1 MMQIKKK
8 FFMFFCIIL
17 FSLPVHHYDSIM
29 VKAAEIE
36 NFTDVADQKSVIE
49 EQNEKEII
57 LNQYTAIINSLT
69 PEERD
74 LICRITYLEA
84 GNQCIEGQRAVIEV
98 ILNRI
103 IGPKWPNTVEGV
115 LSAPGQFSTWKHRS
129 KVPLE
134 QINRMNIALYLVASS
149 ENTILPNNN
158 YVYFNC
164 SKNRKN
170 GIKIQSQWFWS

>member
-8 FFMFFCIIL
+8 FFIFFFAVI
-17 FSLPVHHYDSIM
+17 FSLPIHHYDSIM
-29 VKAAEIE
+29 VKAAEIK

-49 EQNEKEII
+49 EQQKLKELYSAQYSYIINTLTEEEKE
-57 LNQYTAIINSLT
+57 
-69 PEERD
+69 

-103 IGPKWPNTVEGV
+103 ISPRWPNTIVEV
-115 LSAPGQFSTWKHRS
+115 LSAPRQFGTWRIRNRVSQK
-129 KVPLE
+129 
-134 QINRMNIALYLVASS
+134 QINTMRIALNLVDYSKD
-149 ENTILPNNN
+149 TILPDNE

-164 SKNRKN
+164 KSKKN
-170 GIKIQSQWFWS
+170 GIKIQSQWFWK

>member
-8 FFMFFCIIL
+8 FFIFFVAFI
-17 FSLPVHHYDSIM
+17 FSLPIHHYDSIM
-29 VKAAEIE
+29 VKAAGIE

-49 EQNEKEII
+49 EQNEKEVI
-57 LNQYTAIINSLT
+57 LNQYTVIINSLSQ
-69 PEERD
+69 EEKD
-74 LICRITYLEA
+74 LIWRITYLEA

-98 ILNRI
+98 ILNRM
-103 IGPKWPNTVEGV
+103 IGIRWPNTVESV
-115 LSAPGQFSTWKHRS
+115 LSAPGQFSTWKHRN
-129 KVPLE
+129 KVSTE
-134 QINRMNIALYLVASS
+134 QINQMNNALYLVANSK
-149 ENTILPNNN
+149 NTILPNSS

>member
-8 FFMFFCIIL
+8 FFIFFCAFIL
-17 FSLPVHHYDSIM
+17 SLPIHYYDSIM
-29 VKAAEIE
+29 VKAAEVE

-49 EQNEKEII
+49 EQNEKEVI
-57 LNQYTAIINSLT
+57 LNPYATIINSLT
-69 PEERD
+69 QEEKE

-98 ILNRI
+98 ILNRM
-103 IGPKWPNTVEGV
+103 IGMKWPNTVESV
-115 LSAPGQFSTWKHRS
+115 LSAPGQFSTWRHRN
-129 KVPLE
+129 KVSAD
-134 QINRMNIALYLVASS
+134 QINRMNIALYLVANSN
-149 ENTILPNNN
+149 NTILPNSN